1 MNNTAYYQ
9 SIAEAYAEVCDGV
22 RIPRVQNASRQLSR
36 IYDEQYGVSGRR
48 REFDEP
54 GEPRRTE
61 YLKIAPSAL
70 KKQKEWDARQRLKKQ
85 GKVPTKAGRKLF
97 EDFMKDVNRV
107 SGKNTKENNRDHKRL
122 KQVYLAARALDD
134 YDKWVMFVSEMLP
147 KY

>member
-1 MNNTAYYQ
+1 MENTAAYYQ
-9 SIAEAYAEVCDGV
+9 SIAEAYAQVCDGV
-22 RIPRVQNASRQLSR
+22 RIPRVQNASSQLSR

-54 GEPRRTE
+54 GESRRTE

-85 GKVPTKAGRKLF
+85 GKVPTKAGRRLF
-97 EDFMKDVNRV
+97 EEFMKDADKA
-107 SGKNTKENNRDHKRL
+107 SGKMSRKEMDK
-122 KQVYLAARALDD
+122 KAEQIYLAARSLEF
-134 YDKWVMFVSEMLP
+134 DKWVMFVSEMLP

>member
-1 MNNTAYYQ
+1 LRSPGIYTNCWDA
-9 SIAEAYAEVCDGV
+9 G
-22 RIPRVQNASRQLSR
+22 ASSQLSR

-85 GKVPTKAGRKLF
+85 GKVPTKAGRRLF
-97 EDFMKDVNRV
+97 EEFMKDADKA
-107 SGKNTKENNRDHKRL
+107 SGKMSRKEMDK
-122 KQVYLAARALDD
+122 KAEQIYLAARSLEF
-134 YDKWVMFVSEMLP
+134 DKWVMFVSEMLP

>member
-1 MNNTAYYQ
+1 MENTAAYYQ

-22 RIPRVQNASRQLSR
+22 RTPRVQNASRQLSR
-36 IYDEQYGVSGRR
+36 IYGEQYGVSGRR

-70 KKQKEWDARQRLKKQ
+70 KKKKEWDARQRLKKQ
-85 GKVPTKAGRKLF
+85 NKVPTKAGRKLF
-97 EDFMKDVNRV
+97 EDFMKDADKA
-107 SGKNTKENNRDHKRL
+107 SGKKSKKEMDMKAE
-122 KQVYLAARALDD
+122 QIYLSARALEF
-134 YDKWVMFVSEMLP
+134 DKWVMFVSEMLP

>member
-1 MNNTAYYQ
+1 MVNTAAYYQ
-9 SIAEAYAEVCDGV
+9 SIAEAYAQVCDGV
-22 RIPRVQNASRQLSR
+22 RTTRVQNASRQLSR
-36 IYDEQYGVSGRR
+36 IYGEQYGVSGRR

-85 GKVPTKAGRKLF
+85 GKVPTKAGRRLF
-97 EDFMKDVNRV
+97 EEFVREAVAKTGQSMQQQRKTSEKAR
-107 SGKNTKENNRDHKRL
+107 
-122 KQVYLAARALDD
+122 QIYLSARSLE
-134 YDKWVMFVSEMLP
+134 YEQWILFVTEMLP

>member
-1 MNNTAYYQ
+1 MTNQAYYQ
-9 SIAEAYAEVCDGV
+9 SLAAAYADICGNSRTSKVK
-22 RIPRVQNASRQLSR
+22 NASRQLSR

-85 GKVPTKAGRKLF
+85 GKVPTKAGKRLF
-97 EDFMKDVNRV
+97 EDFLKEADNAA
-107 SGKNTKENNRDHKRL
+107 GKKSKKEMDK
-122 KQVYLAARALDD
+122 KAEQIWLAARALDD
-134 YDKWVMFVSEMLP
+134 FDKWVLFVTEMLP

>member
-1 MNNTAYYQ
+1 MENTAAYYQ
-9 SIAEAYAEVCDGV
+9 SIAEAYAQVCDGV
-22 RIPRVQNASRQLSR
+22 RTPRVQNASRQLSR
-36 IYDEQYGVSGRR
+36 IYGEQYGVSGRR

-85 GKVPTKAGRKLF
+85 GKVPTKAGRRLF
-97 EDFMKDVNRV
+97 EDFLKDADKA
-107 SGKNTKENNRDHKRL
+107 SGKKSKKEMDK
-122 KQVYLAARALDD
+122 KAEQIYLAARALEF
-134 YDKWVMFVSEMLP
+134 DKWVVFVSEMLP

>member
-1 MNNTAYYQ
+1 MENTAAYYQ
-9 SIAEAYAEVCDGV
+9 SIAQAYAQVCDGS
-22 RIPRVQNASRQLSR
+22 RAPRVQNASRQLSR
-36 IYDEQYGVSGRR
+36 IYDEQYGVSGRG

-85 GKVPTKAGRKLF
+85 GKVPTKAGKRLF
-97 EDFMKDVNRV
+97 EDFMKDADKA
-107 SGKNTKENNRDHKRL
+107 SGKMSKKEMDK
-122 KQVYLAARALDD
+122 KAEQIYLAARALDD
-134 YDKWVMFVSEMLP
+134 FDKWVMFVSEMLP

>member
-1 MNNTAYYQ
+1 MENTAAYYQ
-9 SIAEAYAEVCDGV
+9 SIAEAYAQVCDGV
-22 RIPRVQNASRQLSR
+22 RNTRVQNASRQLSR

-54 GEPRRTE
+54 GEPRGTE

-85 GKVPTKAGRKLF
+85 NKVPTKAGRRLF
-97 EDFMKDVNRV
+97 EDFMKDADKA
-107 SGKNTKENNRDHKRL
+107 SGKKSKKEMDK
-122 KQVYLAARALDD
+122 KAEQIYLSARALEF
-134 YDKWVMFVSEMLP
+134 DKWVMFVSEMLP

>member
-1 MNNTAYYQ
+1 MENTAAYYQ
-9 SIAEAYAEVCDGV
+9 SIAQAYAQVCDGS
-22 RIPRVQNASRQLSR
+22 RAPRVQNASRQLSR
-36 IYDEQYGVSGRR
+36 IYDEQYGVSGRG

-85 GKVPTKAGRKLF
+85 GKVPTKAGKRLF
-97 EDFMKDVNRV
+97 EDFMKDADKA
-107 SGKNTKENNRDHKRL
+107 SGKMSKKEMDK
-122 KQVYLAARALDD
+122 KAEQIYLAARALDD
-134 YDKWVMFVSEMLP
+134 FDKWILFVTEMLP

>member
-1 MNNTAYYQ
+1 MENTAAYYQ
-9 SIAEAYAEVCDGV
+9 SIAEAYAQVCDGV

-36 IYDEQYGVSGRR
+36 IYDEQYGVSGRG

-85 GKVPTKAGRKLF
+85 NKSQPKQAGGYLRTLWKMRIEQVVRRRRK
-97 EDFMKDVNRV
+97 MKETI
-107 SGKNTKENNRDHKRL
+107 KN
-122 KQVYLAARALDD
+122 
-134 YDKWVMFVSEMLP
+134 
-147 KY
+147 

>member
-1 MNNTAYYQ
+1 MENTAAYYQ
-9 SIAEAYAEVCDGV
+9 SIAEAYAQVCDGV
-22 RIPRVQNASRQLSR
+22 RNTRVQNASSQLSR

-97 EDFMKDVNRV
+97 EDFMKDADKASVKMSN
-107 SGKNTKENNRDHKRL
+107 KEMDK
-122 KQVYLAARALDD
+122 KAEQIYLAARALDD
-134 YDKWVMFVSEMLP
+134 FNKWVLFVTEMLP